1 MSAALLEHFDLL
13 AGSVGGVAKLRE
25 LILSLAVRGRLV
37 PQAPSDEPAS
47 ELLKRIRAEKDRLI
61 AEGKIKRDKPLAAIG
76 EEEKPYELPEGWE
89 WIRLNALLS
98 KIGAGSTPL
107 GGKEVYTLS
116 GVKFL
121 RSQNVWNEGL
131 RLTDVAFI
139 PSETHMRMSG
149 TVVLPKDILFNITG
163 ASIGRCALVSD
174 DFDEANVSQH
184 VTIIRPTLSEVRQ
197 FLHLV
202 LISNHVQQTVM
213 DVQVGVSREGLS
225 IGKLGQFL
233 IPLPPLAEQSRIVAK
248 VEELMALCDRLEAG
262 QGHAARVQ
270 GHWVEAALD
279 QLAESAD
286 AEEFRR
292 HWQHLAAHFDTLFTT
307 PASIDRLDATLLQLA
322 VRGKLVPQDPTDEPV
337 SELLKQI
344 RAEKDRLI
352 AAGKI
357 KRDKPLP
364 PIVDDEKPYELPDSW
379 EWVRFDEIVE
389 PNKPIT
395 YGVLVPGPDDPNGIP
410 FVRLGDLSLTV
421 PPSLPEKSISREV
434 DAQYERTR
442 LQGGEILM
450 GVVGSIGKLGIAPS
464 SWRGANIARAVCR
477 IVPTSLVSKEFA
489 ILLLKSE
496 FMQTSFIGDTRT
508 VAQPTLNVG
517 LIRSAM
523 TPLPGRAE
531 QSRIVAQVEKLL
543 ALTSDLKTRLT
554 AAQTKQAHLRDALI
568 AEVC

>member
-25 LILSLAVRGRLV
+25 LILGLAVRGRLV
-37 PQAPSDEPAS
+37 PQDPGDEPAS

-61 AEGKIKRDKPLAAIG
+61 QEGKIKRDKPLAAIG
-76 EEEKPYELPEGWE
+76 ENEKPYELPEGWE
-89 WIRLNALLS
+89 WARLDE
-98 KIGAGSTPL
+98 IGYTQTGGTPDKKEAGHFGTDIPFIKPGDL
-107 GGKEVYTLS
+107 YPERVDY
-116 GVKFL
+116 
-121 RSQNVWNEGL
+121 NNEGL
-131 RLTDVAFI
+131 SLSGAEALGRVA
-139 PSETHMRMSG
+139 PPG
-149 TVVLPKDILFNITG
+149 TILMVC
-163 ASIGRCALVSD
+163 IG
-174 DFDEANVSQH
+174 
-184 VTIIRPTLSEVRQ
+184 T
-197 FLHLV
+197 
-202 LISNHVQQTVM
+202 
-213 DVQVGVSREGLS
+213 
-225 IGKLGQFL
+225 IGKCNAIDRPCSFNQQINSISPL
-233 IPLPPLAEQSRIVAK
+233 ILNSHYLLSVLRSAYFQEEAWSRSSSTTIAILNKGKWESIFVPVAPLPEQSRIVAK
-248 VEELMALCDRLEAG
+248 VEELMSLCDRLEAG

-286 AEEFRR
+286 ADEFRR

-307 PASIDRLDATLLQLA
+307 PASIDRLDAALLQLA
-322 VRGKLVPQDPTDEPV
+322 VRGKLVPQDPTDEPA

-364 PIVDDEKPYELPDSW
+364 PIADDEKPHELPDSW
-379 EWVRFDEIVE
+379 DWVRFDEIVE

-395 YGVLVPGPDDPNGIP
+395 YGVLVPGPDEPNGIP
-410 FVRLGDLSLTV
+410 FVRLGDLSLTA

-450 GVVGSIGKLGIAPS
+450 GVVGSIGKLGIAPN
-464 SWRGANIARAVCR
+464 SWSGANIARAVCR
-477 IVPTSLVSKEFA
+477 IVPNNLVSKEFA

-496 FMQTSFIGDTRT
+496 FMQTNFVGDTRT

-531 QSRIVAQVEKLL
+531 QSRIVAQVEKLQ
-543 ALTSDLKTRLT
+543 ALTAALKTRLS